1 MAACVRTPGP
11 SRARAQEVRTFG
23 TTTVELLGLRDWLVA
38 CGVTLV
44 GMESTGVYWRPV
56 VRHEALHARAR
67 SARATPEPVNRAGGE
82 AMRKAC
88 GVLMAMLPGKSWAPH
103 PSNGQQ

>member
-1 MAACVRTPGP
+1 VRVGAAP
-11 SRARAQEVRTFG
+11 
-23 TTTVELLGLRDWLVA
+23 TTTGR
-38 CGVTLV
+38 V
-44 GMESTGVYWRPV
+44 GTARRPGSGKQDGKVYECRNQWSNPRKARTGSNLADMGRIAV
-56 VRHEALHARAR
+56 HARAR
-67 SARATPEPVNRAGGE
+67 SARATPKPVNRAGGE